1 MASFARPLT
10 PEDDERLSA
19 IDAAYAESLGLE
31 LMVSKASISFYA
43 RSGHAFVA
51 ITEGEESGFALAH
64 AVWNGARP
72 VVQVSRLA
80 VSSAHATEAR
90 EALLEAVTKS
100 AYDAAVYDIHVFVPG
115 ADEGAATAL
124 ESKAY
129 KTVPITVWQ
138 RILGSRGQGGER

>member
-10 PEDDERLSA
+10 PEDDELLSR
-19 IDAAYAESLGLE
+19 IDAAYAEALGLE
-31 LMVSKASISFYA
+31 PMVSKASISFYA

-51 ITEGEESGFALAH
+51 MTEGEAVGFVLAH

-80 VSSAHATEAR
+80 VGDTAKTEAR

-100 AYDAAVYDIHVFVPG
+100 AYDAAVYDIQVYTPA
-115 ADEGAATAL
+115 ADEAARGALQT
-124 ESKAY
+124 KDY
-129 KTVPITVWQ
+129 TPVPITVWQ
-138 RILGSRGQGGER
+138 RILGSRGQGGKQ

>member
-10 PEDDERLSA
+10 PEDEEVLGT
-19 IDAAYAESLGLE
+19 IDVAYAEALGVDPI
-31 LMVSKASISFYA
+31 VSRASISFYT

-51 ITEGEESGFALAH
+51 MTEGKESGFVLAH

-80 VSSAHATEAR
+80 VLEESNTEAR

-100 AYDAAVYDIHVFVPG
+100 AYDAAVYDIYVYAPSS
-115 ADEGAATAL
+115 DKRAAEAL
-124 ESKAY
+124 KLKEY
-129 KTVPITVWQ
+129 KSVPITVWQ
-138 RILGSRGQGGER
+138 RILGSRGQGGKS

>member
-10 PEDDERLSA
+10 PEDDELLEP
-19 IDAAYAESLGLE
+19 IDVSYAKTLGLE
-31 LMVSKASISFYA
+31 PIVSKASISFYA

-51 ITEGEESGFALAH
+51 ITEGEASGFVLAH

-80 VSSAHATEAR
+80 VMNENDTEAR

-100 AYDAAVYDIHVFVPG
+100 AYDAAVYDIHVYAPALDKG
-115 ADEGAATAL
+115 ASTAL
-124 ESKAY
+124 ETKDYTS
-129 KTVPITVWQ
+129 VPITVWQ
-138 RILGSRGQGGER
+138 RILGSRGQ